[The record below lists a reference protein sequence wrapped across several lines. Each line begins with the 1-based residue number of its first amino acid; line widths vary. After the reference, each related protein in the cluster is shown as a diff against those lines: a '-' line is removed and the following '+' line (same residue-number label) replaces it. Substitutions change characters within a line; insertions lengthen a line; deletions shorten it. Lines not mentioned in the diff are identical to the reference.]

1 MEGVRYYPVHAFSL
15 SGSAVIIH
23 SQLQKFQP
31 RVLMSLRLQSAKQS
45 YTATMER
52 NCYKTV
58 SHWVSIYLYQVFPLF
73 QIVDRFNFS
82 RYIFTIYLDIVYI
95 YMHSKSY
102 KFRKI
107 KTTYNLEW
115 SEQLISILEEY
126 LEKNIRSLPQPLCQ
140 RSDRAAQGPT
150 NCVYTTVHLSY
161 VSGVPAASIKW

>member
-1 MEGVRYYPVHAFSL
+1 
-15 SGSAVIIH
+15 
-23 SQLQKFQP
+23 
-31 RVLMSLRLQSAKQS
+31 
-45 YTATMER
+45 MER

-115 SEQLISILEEY
+115 SE
-126 LEKNIRSLPQPLCQ
+126 
-140 RSDRAAQGPT
+140 
-150 NCVYTTVHLSY
+150 
-161 VSGVPAASIKW
+161 